1 MLIIKYL
8 LLFLEK
14 RQMKTYKLLWH
25 VFQMEDRA
33 YSFLESYVNR
43 IDTYANEKGISKD
56 ILEDIKYN
64 IIEKLYTSPTPIK
77 EAFVMNLAENIWEPE
92 AIFDWR
98 DMGEMWENSE
108 PSNLFQ
114 RWFGTNKPQ
123 IWWVCY
129 WIAKSANI
137 PVMWVRLFF
146 LIAIPFW
153 GLSVWVYPVLALF
166 VPFKDKGQTTWKNWN
181 LFFELVRIGLWLM
194 ILFTLGGLFLWGVMA
209 ITLFSSFPTI
219 SGQVVQWVIPRF
231 YPVAWVGM
239 VALSIL
245 LIASLGA
252 LFKQQ
257 WFRKWIILTALVTLL
272 LSWVIGGILGAN
284 QWLQILGTNHIEH
297 KTQLLSNE
305 KIDWKNLK
313 ITVDSDVKRY
323 LSPLGTYGGWFFGI
337 EGRFWRAE
345 HIQFIAS
352 ENDTISAWVETE
364 FLPINENP
372 ETIVSK
378 LSPVQSK
385 FDKENS
391 ELSIHFPTQM
401 FSSLVPF
408 VGAQRRVVISV
419 PKDMI
424 INYKNSTLGL
434 SDNISSRYSIDMK
447 DSGWY
452 ECLNKDVLFFET
464 NSNRRVCKDTIPR
477 VVEPQY
483 PSSEDQITTD
493 DQAQGIA
500 SGDSIQN
507 TETPQILPAWVAN
520 QATQAMQ
527 QAQPSAQDNRALTNT
542 APVYYNPNYYDYAD
556 AKEREAERV
565 YIGKTL
571 AAAQALA
578 KQRGETIRV
587 TEQDDIDM
595 PPATDFVPG
604 RIKAE
609 LRNGIIIDVDIEG
622 EKQLNQATA
631 QQARAAAPTVNTAA
645 QTPRQK
651 SNTTT
656 APQNSA
662 PVVQNPTPQ
671 VQNTQNLSPKAREYA
686 AERAYLGKTLAEA
699 QSLARQRGETI
710 RVTEQD
716 DIDMPPARDFV
727 LGRVKVEL
735 KRGIITEVDLEG
747 YDD

>member
-43 IDTYANEKGISKD
+43 IDTYAKEQEISKD

-98 DMGEMWENSE
+98 DMGEMGEKSE

-114 RWFGTNKPQ
+114 RWFGVNRPQ

-129 WIAKSANI
+129 WISKSLNI

-146 LIAIPFW
+146 LIAIPLW

-219 SGQVVQWVIPRF
+219 SGQVVQWVLPRF

-284 QWLQILGTNHIEH
+284 QWFQILGTNHIEH

-313 ITVDSDVKRY
+313 VTVDSDVKRY
-323 LSPLGTYGGWFFGI
+323 LSPLGTYEGWFFGI

-391 ELSIHFPTQM
+391 ELSIHFPAQI

-419 PKDMI
+419 PKDMT

-447 DSGWY
+447 DSAWY

-464 NSNRRVCKDTIPR
+464 NSNRRVCKDTISR
-477 VVEPQY
+477 VVETQY
-483 PSSEDQITTD
+483 PSSETQPVVFDQT
-493 DQAQGIA
+493 QGIA

-622 EKQLNQATA
+622 EKQLNQAAA

-656 APQNSA
+656 APQNPTPA
-662 PVVQNPTPQ
+662 VQNTVPQ

-699 QSLARQRGETI
+699 QALARQRGEAI

-716 DIDMPPARDFV
+716 DIDMPPATDFV
-727 LGRVKVEL
+727 PGRIKVEL

>member
-43 IDTYANEKGISKD
+43 IDTYAKEQEISKD

-98 DMGEMWENSE
+98 DMGEMGEKSE

-114 RWFGTNKPQ
+114 RWFGVNRPQ

-129 WIAKSANI
+129 WISKSLNI

-146 LIAIPFW
+146 LVAILFW
-153 GLSVWVYPVLALF
+153 GISIWIYPVLALF

-194 ILFTLGGLFLWGVMA
+194 ILFTLGALFLWGVMA

-219 SGQVVQWVIPRF
+219 SGQVVQWVLPRF

-239 VALSIL
+239 AALSIL

-284 QWLQILGTNHIEH
+284 QWFQILGTNHIEH

-391 ELSIHFPTQM
+391 ELSIHFPPQI

-483 PSSEDQITTD
+483 PSSETQPVVV

-500 SGDSIQN
+500 SEDSIQN

-556 AKEREAERV
+556 AKERDAERV

-578 KQRGETIRV
+578 KQRGETIRI

-622 EKQLNQATA
+622 EKQLNQAAA
-631 QQARAAAPTVNTAA
+631 QQARAAAPTVNTVA

-656 APQNSA
+656 APQNPA
-662 PVVQNPTPQ
+662 PVVQNPAPQ

>member
-1 MLIIKYL
+1 
-8 LLFLEK
+8 
-14 RQMKTYKLLWH
+14 MKTYKLLWH

-43 IDTYANEKGISKD
+43 IDTYAKEQEISKD

-98 DMGEMWENSE
+98 DMGEMGEKSE

-114 RWFGTNKPQ
+114 RWFGVNRPQ

-129 WIAKSANI
+129 WISKSLNI

-146 LIAIPFW
+146 LVAILFW
-153 GLSVWVYPVLALF
+153 GISIWIYPVLALF

-219 SGQVVQWVIPRF
+219 SGQVVQWVLPRF
-231 YPVAWVGM
+231 YPIAWVGM

-284 QWLQILGTNHIEH
+284 QWFQILGTNHIEH

-352 ENDTISAWVETE
+352 ENDTISAWVETD

-372 ETIVSK
+372 ETIVAK

-408 VGAQRRVVISV
+408 VGAQRRVVISA
-419 PKDMI
+419 PKDMT

-452 ECLNKDVLFFET
+452 ECLNKDVLYFET
-464 NSNRRVCKDTIPR
+464 NTNRRVCKNVVSR
-477 VVEPQY
+477 VVGTPY
-483 PSSEDQITTD
+483 PSPEMQPVVV
-493 DQAQGIA
+493 DQAQEIA

-507 TETPQILPAWVAN
+507 TETPQILPIWVAN

-565 YIGKTL
+565 YVGKTL
-571 AAAQALA
+571 ATAQALA

-622 EKQLNQATA
+622 EKQLNQAAA

-645 QTPRQK
+645 QAPRQK

-656 APQNSA
+656 ASQNTTPA
-662 PVVQNPTPQ
+662 VQNTAPQ
-671 VQNTQNLSPKAREYA
+671 IQNTQNLSPKAREYA
-686 AERAYLGKTLAEA
+686 VERAYLGKTLAEA

-716 DIDMPPARDFV
+716 DIDMPPATDFV

-735 KRGIITEVDLEG
+735 KRGIITDVDIEG

>member
-1 MLIIKYL
+1 
-8 LLFLEK
+8 
-14 RQMKTYKLLWH
+14 
-25 VFQMEDRA
+25 MEDRA

-43 IDTYANEKGISKD
+43 IDTYAKEQEISKD

-98 DMGEMWENSE
+98 DASEIGENSE

-219 SGQVVQWVIPRF
+219 SGQVVQWVLPRF
-231 YPVAWVGM
+231 YLIAWVSM

-272 LSWVIGGILGAN
+272 LGWVIGGILGAN
-284 QWLQILGTNHIEH
+284 QWFQILGTNHIEH

-419 PKDMI
+419 PKDMT

-452 ECLNKDVLFFET
+452 ECLNKDVLYFET
-464 NSNRRVCKDTIPR
+464 NTNRRVCKNVVSR
-477 VVEPQY
+477 VVGTPY
-483 PSSEDQITTD
+483 PSPEMQPVVV
-493 DQAQGIA
+493 DQAQEIA

-507 TETPQILPAWVAN
+507 TETPQILPIWVAN

-542 APVYYNPNYYDYAD
+542 APAYYNPNYYDYAD

-571 AAAQALA
+571 AVAQALA

-587 TEQDDIDM
+587 TEQDGIDM
-595 PPATDFVPG
+595 PPATDFVLG

-609 LRNGIIIDVDIEG
+609 LRNGVIIDVDIEG
-622 EKQLNQATA
+622 EKQLNQAAA
-631 QQARAAAPTVNTAA
+631 QQARTTAPTVNTVA

-656 APQNSA
+656 APQNPA
-662 PVVQNPTPQ
+662 PVVQNPAPQ

-699 QSLARQRGETI
+699 QALARQRGETI

>member
-43 IDTYANEKGISKD
+43 IDTYAKEQEISKD

-98 DMGEMWENSE
+98 DMGEMGEKSE

-114 RWFGTNKPQ
+114 RWFGVNRPQ

-129 WIAKSANI
+129 WISKSLNI

-146 LIAIPFW
+146 LVAILFW
-153 GLSVWVYPVLALF
+153 GISIWIYPVLALF

-194 ILFTLGGLFLWGVMA
+194 ILFTLGALFLWGVMA

-219 SGQVVQWVIPRF
+219 SGQVVQWVLPRF

-239 VALSIL
+239 AALSIL

-284 QWLQILGTNHIEH
+284 QWFQILGTNHIEH

-323 LSPLGTYGGWFFGI
+323 LSPLGTYWGWFFGI

-391 ELSIHFPTQM
+391 ELSIHFPPQI

-483 PSSEDQITTD
+483 PSSETQPVVV

-500 SGDSIQN
+500 SEDSIQN

-556 AKEREAERV
+556 AKERDAERV

-578 KQRGETIRV
+578 KQRGETIRI

-622 EKQLNQATA
+622 EKQLNQAAA
-631 QQARAAAPTVNTAA
+631 QQARAAAPTVNTVA

-656 APQNSA
+656 APQNPA
-662 PVVQNPTPQ
+662 PVVQNPAPQ

>member
-1 MLIIKYL
+1 
-8 LLFLEK
+8 
-14 RQMKTYKLLWH
+14 
-25 VFQMEDRA
+25 MENRA
-33 YSFLESYVNR
+33 YSFLESYIKR
-43 IDTYANEKGISKD
+43 IDTYAEEQELSEE

-64 IIEKLYTSPTPIK
+64 IIEKLYTSSTPIR
-77 EAFVMNLAENIWEPE
+77 EDFVIELAESIWEPE
-92 AIFDWR
+92 AIFDGK
-98 DMGEMWENSE
+98 DSNENGEKSE

-114 RWFGTNKPQ
+114 RWFGVNRPQ

-129 WIAKSANI
+129 WISKLLKIS
-137 PVMWVRLFF
+137 VMRVRLIF
-146 LIAIPFW
+146 LVAILFW
-153 GLSVWVYPVLALF
+153 GISIWIYPVLALF

-219 SGQVVQWVIPRF
+219 SGQVVQWVLPRF

-239 VALSIL
+239 AALSIL

-284 QWLQILGTNHIEH
+284 QWFQILGTNHIEH

-352 ENDTISAWVETE
+352 ANDTISAWVETE

-391 ELSIHFPTQM
+391 ELSVHFPAQM

-419 PKDMI
+419 PKDMT

-447 DSGWY
+447 DSAWY
-452 ECLNKDVLFFET
+452 ECLNKDVLFFEANT
-464 NSNRRVCKDTIPR
+464 NRRVCKNAISR
-477 VVEPQY
+477 VVETQY
-483 PSSEDQITTD
+483 PSSEDQIMTE
-493 DQAQGIA
+493 DQAQNVQGLPSWISDQQSTA
-500 SGDSIQN
+500 QAIQ
-507 TETPQILPAWVAN
+507 TFDAN
-520 QATQAMQ
+520 Y
-527 QAQPSAQDNRALTNT
+527 DEGF
-542 APVYYNPNYYDYAD
+542 YDYD
-556 AKEREAERV
+556 EIKEREAERA
-565 YIGKTL
+565 YLGKTL
-571 AAAQALA
+571 AEAQVLA
-578 KQRGETIRV
+578 KQRGEAIRV
-587 TEQDDIDM
+587 TEQDGIDM

-609 LRNGIIIDVDIEG
+609 LRNGVIIDVDIEG
-622 EKQLNQATA
+622 EKQLNQAAA
-631 QQARAAAPTVNTAA
+631 QQARATASTVNTAA

-656 APQNSA
+656 APQNTA
-662 PVVQNPTPQ
+662 PQ
-671 VQNTQNLSPKAREYA
+671 VQNTQNFSPKAREYA

-699 QSLARQRGETI
+699 QALAKQRGETI
-710 RVTEQD
+710 HVTEQD
-716 DIDMPPARDFV
+716 DIDMPPATDFV

-735 KRGIITEVDLEG
+735 KRGIITDVDIEG

>member
-1 MLIIKYL
+1 
-8 LLFLEK
+8 
-14 RQMKTYKLLWH
+14 
-25 VFQMEDRA
+25 MEDRA

-43 IDTYANEKGISKD
+43 IDTYAKEQEISKD
-56 ILEDIKYN
+56 ILEDIKYS

-114 RWFGTNKPQ
+114 RWFGVNRPQ
-123 IWWVCY
+123 IWGVCY
-129 WIAKSANI
+129 WISKSLNI

-146 LIAIPFW
+146 LIAIPLW

-194 ILFTLGGLFLWGVMA
+194 ILFTLGGLFLWGIMA

-239 VALSIL
+239 AALSIL

-284 QWLQILGTNHIEH
+284 QWFQILGTNHIEH

-391 ELSIHFPTQM
+391 ELSIHFPPQI

-419 PKDMI
+419 PKDMT

-464 NSNRRVCKDTIPR
+464 NSNRRVCKDTISR
-477 VVEPQY
+477 VVETQY

-493 DQAQGIA
+493 DQAQN
-500 SGDSIQN
+500 IQG
-507 TETPQILPAWVAN
+507 LPSW
-520 QATQAMQ
+520 TSDQ
-527 QAQPSAQDNRALTNT
+527 QST
-542 APVYYNPNYYDYAD
+542 AFAPNYDEGFYDYD
-556 AKEREAERV
+556 DIKEREAERV

-578 KQRGETIRV
+578 EQRGETIRI

-609 LRNGIIIDVDIEG
+609 LRNGVIIDVDIEG
-622 EKQLNQATA
+622 EKQLNQAAA
-631 QQARAAAPTVNTAA
+631 QQARAAASTVNTAA

-656 APQNSA
+656 APQNPA
-662 PVVQNPTPQ
+662 PVVQNPAPQ

>member
-1 MLIIKYL
+1 
-8 LLFLEK
+8 
-14 RQMKTYKLLWH
+14 MKTYKLLWH

-43 IDTYANEKGISKD
+43 IDTYAKEQEISKD

-98 DMGEMWENSE
+98 DATQTEETVE
-108 PSNLFQ
+108 PSNLLQ
-114 RWFGTNKPQ
+114 KWFGTNKPQ

-219 SGQVVQWVIPRF
+219 SGQVVQWVLPRF

-284 QWLQILGTNHIEH
+284 QWFQILGTNHIEH

-419 PKDMI
+419 PKDMT

-452 ECLNKDVLFFET
+452 ECLNKDVLYFET
-464 NSNRRVCKDTIPR
+464 NTNRRVCKNVVSR
-477 VVEPQY
+477 VVGTPY
-483 PSSEDQITTD
+483 PSPEMQPVVV
-493 DQAQGIA
+493 DQAQEIA

-507 TETPQILPAWVAN
+507 TETPQILPIWVAN

-556 AKEREAERV
+556 AKEREAEKV

-571 AAAQALA
+571 ATAQALA

-622 EKQLNQATA
+622 EKQLNQAAA
-631 QQARAAAPTVNTAA
+631 QQARATAPTVNTAA

-656 APQNSA
+656 APQNPA
-662 PVVQNPTPQ
+662 PVVQNPAPQ

-686 AERAYLGKTLAEA
+686 AERTYLGKTLAEA
-699 QSLARQRGETI
+699 QALARQRGETI

-716 DIDMPPARDFV
+716 DIDMPPATDFV
-727 LGRVKVEL
+727 PGRVKVEL
-735 KRGIITEVDLEG
+735 KRGIITDVDIEG

>member
-1 MLIIKYL
+1 
-8 LLFLEK
+8 
-14 RQMKTYKLLWH
+14 
-25 VFQMEDRA
+25 MEDRA

-43 IDTYANEKGISKD
+43 IDIYAKEQEISKD

-98 DMGEMWENSE
+98 DMGEMGENSE

-114 RWFGTNKPQ
+114 RWFGVNRPQ
-123 IWWVCY
+123 IWGVCY
-129 WIAKSANI
+129 WISKSLNI

-146 LIAIPFW
+146 LIAIPLW

-166 VPFKDKGQTTWKNWN
+166 VPFKDKEQTTWKNWN

-219 SGQVVQWVIPRF
+219 SGQVVQWVLPRF

-239 VALSIL
+239 AALSIL

-284 QWLQILGTNHIEH
+284 QWFQILGTNHIEH

-391 ELSIHFPTQM
+391 ELSIHFPAQM

-419 PKDMI
+419 PKDMT

-434 SDNISSRYSIDMK
+434 SDNISSRHSIDMK
-447 DSGWY
+447 DSVWY

-464 NSNRRVCKDTIPR
+464 NTNRRVCKNAVSRI
-477 VVEPQY
+477 VETQY

-493 DQAQGIA
+493 DQAQNVQ
-500 SGDSIQN
+500 S
-507 TETPQILPAWVAN
+507 LPSWTSNQQSTA
-520 QATQAMQ
+520 QATQTFA
-527 QAQPSAQDNRALTNT
+527 
-542 APVYYNPNYYDYAD
+542 PNYGEEFYDYD
-556 AKEREAERV
+556 EGFYDYDDIKEREAERV
-565 YIGKTL
+565 YIGKTLAEAQALARQRGETIRVTEQDGIDMPPATDFVSGRIKAELRNGIIIDVDIEGEKQLNQAAAQQARAAAPTVNTAAQTPRQTSNITTAPQNPAPVVQNPAPQVQDAQNLSPKAREYAVERAYLGKTL

-595 PPATDFVPG
+595 PPATDFV
-604 RIKAE
+604 
-609 LRNGIIIDVDIEG
+609 
-622 EKQLNQATA
+622 
-631 QQARAAAPTVNTAA
+631 
-645 QTPRQK
+645 
-651 SNTTT
+651 
-656 APQNSA
+656 
-662 PVVQNPTPQ
+662 
-671 VQNTQNLSPKAREYA
+671 
-686 AERAYLGKTLAEA
+686 
-699 QSLARQRGETI
+699 
-710 RVTEQD
+710 
-716 DIDMPPARDFV
+716 

>member
-1 MLIIKYL
+1 
-8 LLFLEK
+8 
-14 RQMKTYKLLWH
+14 
-25 VFQMEDRA
+25 MEDRA

-43 IDTYANEKGISKD
+43 IDTYANEKEISKD

-98 DMGEMWENSE
+98 DMGEMGENSE

-114 RWFGTNKPQ
+114 RWFGVNRPQ
-123 IWWVCY
+123 IWGVCY
-129 WIAKSANI
+129 WISKSLNI

-146 LIAIPFW
+146 LIAIPLW

-219 SGQVVQWVIPRF
+219 SGQVVQWVLPRF

-239 VALSIL
+239 AALSIL

-257 WFRKWIILTALVTLL
+257 RFRKWIILTALVTLL

-284 QWLQILGTNHIEH
+284 QWFQILGTNHIEH

-391 ELSIHFPTQM
+391 ELSIHFPPQI

-493 DQAQGIA
+493 DQAQNVQG
-500 SGDSIQN
+500 
-507 TETPQILPAWVAN
+507 LPSWISDQRSTA
-520 QATQAMQ
+520 QATQTFA
-527 QAQPSAQDNRALTNT
+527 
-542 APVYYNPNYYDYAD
+542 PNYGEEFYDYD
-556 AKEREAERV
+556 EGFYDYDDIKEREAERV

-578 KQRGETIRV
+578 KQRGEAIRV
-587 TEQDDIDM
+587 TEQDGIGM

-609 LRNGIIIDVDIEG
+609 LRNGVIIDVDIEG
-622 EKQLNQATA
+622 EKQLNQAAA
-631 QQARAAAPTVNTAA
+631 QQARATAPTVNTAA
-645 QTPRQK
+645 QPPRQK

-656 APQNSA
+656 ASQNT
-662 PVVQNPTPQ
+662 TPA

-699 QSLARQRGETI
+699 QSLAKQRGETI

-716 DIDMPPARDFV
+716 DIDMPPATDFV

>member
-1 MLIIKYL
+1 M
-8 LLFLEK
+8 
-14 RQMKTYKLLWH
+14 
-25 VFQMEDRA
+25 DNRA
-33 YSFLESYVNR
+33 YSFLESYIKR
-43 IDTYANEKGISKD
+43 IDTYAEEQELSEE

-64 IIEKLYTSPTPIK
+64 IIEKLYTSSTPIR
-77 EAFVMNLAENIWEPE
+77 EDFVIELAESIWEPE
-92 AIFDWR
+92 AIFDGK
-98 DMGEMWENSE
+98 DSNENGEKSE

-114 RWFGTNKPQ
+114 RWFGVNRPQ

-129 WIAKSANI
+129 WISKLLKIS
-137 PVMWVRLFF
+137 VMRVRLFF
-146 LIAIPFW
+146 LVAILFW
-153 GLSVWVYPVLALF
+153 GISIWIYPVLALF

-219 SGQVVQWVIPRF
+219 SGQVVQWVLPRF

-284 QWLQILGTNHIEH
+284 QWFQILETNHIEH

-391 ELSIHFPTQM
+391 ELSIHFPAQM

-447 DSGWY
+447 DSAWY

-464 NSNRRVCKDTIPR
+464 NTNRRVCKNAVSR
-477 VVEPQY
+477 VVETQY

-493 DQAQGIA
+493 DQAQN
-500 SGDSIQN
+500 IQG
-507 TETPQILPAWVAN
+507 LPSWTSN
-520 QATQAMQ
+520 QQSTAQAIQ
-527 QAQPSAQDNRALTNT
+527 TFA
-542 APVYYNPNYYDYAD
+542 PNYDEGFYDYD
-556 AKEREAERV
+556 DIKEREAERA
-565 YIGKTL
+565 YLGKTL
-571 AAAQALA
+571 AEAQALA
-578 KQRGETIRV
+578 KQRGEAIRV

-622 EKQLNQATA
+622 EKQLNQAAA

-656 APQNSA
+656 APQNPA
-662 PVVQNPTPQ
+662 PVVQNPAPQ

-699 QSLARQRGETI
+699 QALARQRGETI

-716 DIDMPPARDFV
+716 DIDMPPATDFV
-727 LGRVKVEL
+727 PGRLKIEL
-735 KRGIITEVDLEG
+735 KRGIVTDVDIEG

>member
-1 MLIIKYL
+1 
-8 LLFLEK
+8 
-14 RQMKTYKLLWH
+14 
-25 VFQMEDRA
+25 MEDRA

-43 IDTYANEKGISKD
+43 IDTYAKEQEISKD

-98 DMGEMWENSE
+98 DMGEMRENSE

-114 RWFGTNKPQ
+114 RWFGVNRPQ
-123 IWWVCY
+123 IWGVCY
-129 WIAKSANI
+129 WISKSLNI

-146 LIAIPFW
+146 LIAIPLW

-181 LFFELVRIGLWLM
+181 LFFELIRIGLWLM

-219 SGQVVQWVIPRF
+219 SGQVVQWVLPRF

-284 QWLQILGTNHIEH
+284 QWFQILGTNHIEH

-364 FLPINENP
+364 FLPINKNP

-391 ELSIHFPTQM
+391 ELSIHFPAQM

-419 PKDMI
+419 PKDMT

-434 SDNISSRYSIDMK
+434 SDNISSRHSIDMK
-447 DSGWY
+447 DSVWY

-464 NSNRRVCKDTIPR
+464 NTNRRVCKNAVSRI
-477 VVEPQY
+477 VETQY

-493 DQAQGIA
+493 DQAQNVQ
-500 SGDSIQN
+500 S
-507 TETPQILPAWVAN
+507 LPSWTSNQQSTA
-520 QATQAMQ
+520 QATQTFA
-527 QAQPSAQDNRALTNT
+527 
-542 APVYYNPNYYDYAD
+542 PNYGEEFYDYD
-556 AKEREAERV
+556 EGFYDYDDIKEREAERA
-565 YIGKTL
+565 YLGKTL
-571 AAAQALA
+571 AEAQALA
-578 KQRGETIRV
+578 KQREEAIRV
-587 TEQDDIDM
+587 TEQDGIEM

-609 LRNGIIIDVDIEG
+609 LRNGVIIDVDIEG
-622 EKQLNQATA
+622 EKQLNQAAA
-631 QQARAAAPTVNTAA
+631 QQARATASTVNTAA

-656 APQNSA
+656 APQNTA
-662 PVVQNPTPQ
+662 PQ
-671 VQNTQNLSPKAREYA
+671 VQNTQNHSPKAREYA
-686 AERAYLGKTLAEA
+686 TESAYLGKTLAEA
-699 QSLARQRGETI
+699 QALAKQRGETI
-710 RVTEQD
+710 HVTEQD

>member
-1 MLIIKYL
+1 
-8 LLFLEK
+8 
-14 RQMKTYKLLWH
+14 MKTYKLLWH

-43 IDTYANEKGISKD
+43 IDTYAKEQEISKD

-146 LIAIPFW
+146 LIAIPSW

-219 SGQVVQWVIPRF
+219 SGQVVQWVLPRF

-239 VALSIL
+239 AALSIL

-284 QWLQILGTNHIEH
+284 QWFQILGANHIEH

-391 ELSIHFPTQM
+391 ELSIHFPAQM

-419 PKDMI
+419 PKDMT

-434 SDNISSRYSIDMK
+434 SDNISSRDSIDMK

-493 DQAQGIA
+493 DQAQN
-500 SGDSIQN
+500 IQS
-507 TETPQILPAWVAN
+507 LPSWTSD
-520 QATQAMQ
+520 QQSTTQAIQ
-527 QAQPSAQDNRALTNT
+527 TFD
-542 APVYYNPNYYDYAD
+542 PNYDEGFYDYD
-556 AKEREAERV
+556 DIKEREAERA
-565 YIGKTL
+565 YLGKTL
-571 AAAQALA
+571 AEAQALA

-622 EKQLNQATA
+622 EKQLNQAAA
-631 QQARAAAPTVNTAA
+631 QQARTAAPTVNTAA

-656 APQNSA
+656 APQNPA
-662 PVVQNPTPQ
+662 PVVQNPAPQ

-686 AERAYLGKTLAEA
+686 AERTYLGKTLAEA
-699 QSLARQRGETI
+699 QALARQRGETI

-716 DIDMPPARDFV
+716 DIDMPPATDFV
-727 LGRVKVEL
+727 LGRVEVEL
-735 KRGIITEVDLEG
+735 KRGIITDVDIEG

>member
-1 MLIIKYL
+1 
-8 LLFLEK
+8 
-14 RQMKTYKLLWH
+14 MKTYKLLWH

-43 IDTYANEKGISKD
+43 IDTYAKEKEISKD

-219 SGQVVQWVIPRF
+219 SGQVVQWVLPRF

-284 QWLQILGTNHIEH
+284 QWFQILGTNHIEH

-313 ITVDSDVKRY
+313 VTVDSDVKRY
-323 LSPLGTYGGWFFGI
+323 LSPLGTYEGWFFGI

-391 ELSIHFPTQM
+391 ELSIHFPAQI

-419 PKDMI
+419 PKDMT

-447 DSGWY
+447 DSAWY

-464 NSNRRVCKDTIPR
+464 NSNRRVCKDTISR
-477 VVEPQY
+477 VVETQY
-483 PSSEDQITTD
+483 PSSETQPVVFDQT
-493 DQAQGIA
+493 QGIA

-622 EKQLNQATA
+622 EKQLNQAAA
-631 QQARAAAPTVNTAA
+631 QQARAAAPAVNTTA

-656 APQNSA
+656 APQNTA
-662 PVVQNPTPQ
+662 PAVQNTAPQ
-671 VQNTQNLSPKAREYA
+671 VQNTQNLSPKAREYT

-699 QSLARQRGETI
+699 QALARQRGETI

-716 DIDMPPARDFV
+716 DIDMPPATDFV
-727 LGRVKVEL
+727 PGRIKVEL
-735 KRGIITEVDLEG
+735 KRGIITDVDLEG
-747 YDD
+747 HDD

>member
-1 MLIIKYL
+1 
-8 LLFLEK
+8 
-14 RQMKTYKLLWH
+14 
-25 VFQMEDRA
+25 MEDRA

-43 IDTYANEKGISKD
+43 IDTYANEKEISKD

-114 RWFGTNKPQ
+114 RWFGVNRPQ
-123 IWWVCY
+123 IWGVCY
-129 WIAKSANI
+129 WISKSLNI
-137 PVMWVRLFF
+137 PVMWVRLCF

-181 LFFELVRIGLWLM
+181 MFFELVRIGLWLM

-284 QWLQILGTNHIEH
+284 QWFQILGTNHIEH

-391 ELSIHFPTQM
+391 ELSIHFPAQM

-419 PKDMI
+419 PKDMT

-434 SDNISSRYSIDMK
+434 SDNISSRHSIDMK
-447 DSGWY
+447 DSVWY

-464 NSNRRVCKDTIPR
+464 NTNRRVCKNAVSRI
-477 VVEPQY
+477 VETQY
-483 PSSEDQITTD
+483 PSSEDQTTTN
-493 DQAQGIA
+493 DQAQNVQG
-500 SGDSIQN
+500 
-507 TETPQILPAWVAN
+507 LPSWTSNQPSTA
-520 QATQAMQ
+520 QATQTFA
-527 QAQPSAQDNRALTNT
+527 
-542 APVYYNPNYYDYAD
+542 PNYGEEFYDYD
-556 AKEREAERV
+556 EGFYDYDDIKEREAERV

-609 LRNGIIIDVDIEG
+609 LRNGVIIDVDIEG
-622 EKQLNQATA
+622 EKQLNQVAT
-631 QQARAAAPTVNTAA
+631 QQVRTTAPTVNTAA

-656 APQNSA
+656 APQNPA
-662 PVVQNPTPQ
+662 PVVQNPAPQ

-686 AERAYLGKTLAEA
+686 AERTYLGKTLAEA
-699 QSLARQRGETI
+699 QSLVRQRGETI

-727 LGRVKVEL
+727 PGRIKVEL
-735 KRGIITEVDLEG
+735 KRGIVTDVDLEG
-747 YDD
+747 YDN

>member
-1 MLIIKYL
+1 
-8 LLFLEK
+8 
-14 RQMKTYKLLWH
+14 
-25 VFQMEDRA
+25 MEDRA

-43 IDTYANEKGISKD
+43 IDTYAKEQEISKD

-64 IIEKLYTSPTPIK
+64 IIEKLYASPTPIK

-92 AIFDWR
+92 AIFDGK
-98 DMGEMWENSE
+98 DSNENGEKSE

-114 RWFGTNKPQ
+114 RWFGVNRPQ

-129 WIAKSANI
+129 WTSKLLKIS
-137 PVMWVRLFF
+137 VMRVRLFF
-146 LIAIPFW
+146 LVAILFW
-153 GLSVWVYPVLALF
+153 GISIWVYPVLALF

-219 SGQVVQWVIPRF
+219 SGQVVQWVLPRF
-231 YPVAWVGM
+231 YPIAWVGM

-284 QWLQILGTNHIEH
+284 QWFQILGTNHIEH

-352 ENDTISAWVETE
+352 ENNTISAWVETE

-419 PKDMI
+419 PKDMT

-452 ECLNKDVLFFET
+452 ECLNKDVLYFET
-464 NSNRRVCKDTIPR
+464 NTNRRVCKNVGSR
-477 VVEPQY
+477 VVGTPY
-483 PSSEDQITTD
+483 PSPEMQPVVV
-493 DQAQGIA
+493 DQAQEIA

-507 TETPQILPAWVAN
+507 TETPQILPIWVAN

-556 AKEREAERV
+556 AKEREAEKV

-571 AAAQALA
+571 ATAQALA

-595 PPATDFVPG
+595 PPTTDFVPG

-622 EKQLNQATA
+622 EKQLNQAAA
-631 QQARAAAPTVNTAA
+631 QQARATAPTVNTTA

-656 APQNSA
+656 ASQNTTPA
-662 PVVQNPTPQ
+662 VQNTTPAVQHTSPQ
-671 VQNTQNLSPKAREYA
+671 VQNTQNLSPKSREYA

-699 QSLARQRGETI
+699 QALARQRGETI

-716 DIDMPPARDFV
+716 DIDMPPATDFV

-735 KRGIITEVDLEG
+735 KRGIITDVDLEG

>member
-43 IDTYANEKGISKD
+43 IDTYAKEQEISKD

-98 DMGEMWENSE
+98 DMGEMGEKSE

-114 RWFGTNKPQ
+114 RWFGVNRPQ

-129 WIAKSANI
+129 WISKSLNI

-146 LIAIPFW
+146 LVAILFW
-153 GLSVWVYPVLALF
+153 GISIWIYPVLALF

-194 ILFTLGGLFLWGVMA
+194 ILFTLGALFLWGVMA

-219 SGQVVQWVIPRF
+219 SGQVVQWVLPRF

-239 VALSIL
+239 AALSIL

-284 QWLQILGTNHIEH
+284 QWFQILGTNHIEH

-323 LSPLGTYGGWFFGI
+323 LSPLGTYWGWFFGI

-419 PKDMI
+419 PKDMT

-483 PSSEDQITTD
+483 PSSETQPVVV

-527 QAQPSAQDNRALTNT
+527 QAQPSAQDNRALINT

-587 TEQDDIDM
+587 TEQDGIDM

-622 EKQLNQATA
+622 EKQLNQAPA

-656 APQNSA
+656 APQNPA
-662 PVVQNPTPQ
+662 PVVQNPAPQ

>member
-1 MLIIKYL
+1 
-8 LLFLEK
+8 
-14 RQMKTYKLLWH
+14 
-25 VFQMEDRA
+25 MEDRA

-43 IDTYANEKGISKD
+43 IDTYAKEQEISKD

-98 DMGEMWENSE
+98 DMGEMGEKSE

-114 RWFGTNKPQ
+114 RWFGVNRPQ

-129 WIAKSANI
+129 WISKSLNI

-146 LIAIPFW
+146 LVAILFW
-153 GLSVWVYPVLALF
+153 GISIWIYPVLALF

-219 SGQVVQWVIPRF
+219 SGQVVQWVLPRF
-231 YPVAWVGM
+231 YPIAWVGM

-284 QWLQILGTNHIEH
+284 QWFQILGTNHIEH

-352 ENDTISAWVETE
+352 ENDTISAWVETD

-372 ETIVSK
+372 ETIVAK

-408 VGAQRRVVISV
+408 VGAQRRVVISA
-419 PKDMI
+419 PKDMT

-452 ECLNKDVLFFET
+452 ECLNKDVLYFET
-464 NSNRRVCKDTIPR
+464 NTNRRVCKNVVSR
-477 VVEPQY
+477 VVGTPY
-483 PSSEDQITTD
+483 PSPEMQPVVV
-493 DQAQGIA
+493 DQAQEIA

-507 TETPQILPAWVAN
+507 TETPQILPIWVAN

-565 YIGKTL
+565 YVGKTL
-571 AAAQALA
+571 ATAQALA

-622 EKQLNQATA
+622 EKQLNQAAA

-645 QTPRQK
+645 QAPRQK

-656 APQNSA
+656 ASQNTTPA
-662 PVVQNPTPQ
+662 VQNTAPQ
-671 VQNTQNLSPKAREYA
+671 IQNTQNLSPKAREYA
-686 AERAYLGKTLAEA
+686 VERAYLGKTLAEA

-716 DIDMPPARDFV
+716 DIDMPPATDFV

-735 KRGIITEVDLEG
+735 KRGIITDVDIEG

>member
-43 IDTYANEKGISKD
+43 IDTYAKEQEISKD

-98 DMGEMWENSE
+98 DATQTVETAE
-108 PSNLFQ
+108 PSNLLQ
-114 RWFGTNKPQ
+114 KWFGTNKPQ

-129 WIAKSANI
+129 WISKSLNI

-219 SGQVVQWVIPRF
+219 SGQVVQWVLPRF

-284 QWLQILGTNHIEH
+284 QWFQILGTNHIEH

-419 PKDMI
+419 PKDMT

-447 DSGWY
+447 DSAWY

-483 PSSEDQITTD
+483 PSSETQPVVV

-507 TETPQILPAWVAN
+507 TETPQILPAWLTN

-542 APVYYNPNYYDYAD
+542 APVYYNSNYYDYAD
-556 AKEREAERV
+556 AKEREAER
-565 YIGKTL
+565 
-571 AAAQALA
+571 
-578 KQRGETIRV
+578 
-587 TEQDDIDM
+587 
-595 PPATDFVPG
+595 
-604 RIKAE
+604 
-609 LRNGIIIDVDIEG
+609 
-622 EKQLNQATA
+622 
-631 QQARAAAPTVNTAA
+631 
-645 QTPRQK
+645 
-651 SNTTT
+651 
-656 APQNSA
+656 
-662 PVVQNPTPQ
+662 
-671 VQNTQNLSPKAREYA
+671 
-686 AERAYLGKTLAEA
+686 AYLGKTLAEA
-699 QSLARQRGETI
+699 QALAKQRGEAI

-716 DIDMPPARDFV
+716 GIEMPPATDFV
-727 LGRVKVEL
+727 LGRIKAEL
-735 KRGIITEVDLEG
+735 RNGVIIDVDIEWEK
-747 YDD
+747 

>member
-1 MLIIKYL
+1 M
-8 LLFLEK
+8 
-14 RQMKTYKLLWH
+14 
-25 VFQMEDRA
+25 DNRA
-33 YSFLESYVNR
+33 YSFLESYIKR
-43 IDTYANEKGISKD
+43 IDTYAEEQELSEE

-64 IIEKLYTSPTPIK
+64 IIEKLYTSSTPIR
-77 EAFVMNLAENIWEPE
+77 EDFVIELAESIWEPE
-92 AIFDWR
+92 AIFDGK
-98 DMGEMWENSE
+98 DSNENGEKSE

-114 RWFGTNKPQ
+114 RWFGVNRPQ

-129 WIAKSANI
+129 WISKLLKIS
-137 PVMWVRLFF
+137 VMRVRLFF
-146 LIAIPFW
+146 LVAILFW
-153 GLSVWVYPVLALF
+153 GISIWIYPVLALF

-219 SGQVVQWVIPRF
+219 SGQVVQWVLPRL

-284 QWLQILGTNHIEH
+284 QWFQILETNHIEH

-391 ELSIHFPTQM
+391 ELSIHFPAQM

-447 DSGWY
+447 DSAWY

-464 NSNRRVCKDTIPR
+464 NTNRRVCKNAVSR
-477 VVEPQY
+477 VVETQY

-493 DQAQGIA
+493 DQAQN
-500 SGDSIQN
+500 IQG
-507 TETPQILPAWVAN
+507 LPSWTSN
-520 QATQAMQ
+520 QQSTAQAIQ
-527 QAQPSAQDNRALTNT
+527 TFA
-542 APVYYNPNYYDYAD
+542 PNYDEGFYDYD
-556 AKEREAERV
+556 DIKEREAERA
-565 YIGKTL
+565 YLGKTL
-571 AAAQALA
+571 AEAQALA
-578 KQRGETIRV
+578 KQRGEAIRV

-622 EKQLNQATA
+622 EKQLNQAAA

-656 APQNSA
+656 APQNPA
-662 PVVQNPTPQ
+662 PVVQNPAPQ

-699 QSLARQRGETI
+699 QALARQRGETI

-716 DIDMPPARDFV
+716 DIDMPPATDFV
-727 LGRVKVEL
+727 PGRLKIEL
-735 KRGIITEVDLEG
+735 KRGIVTDVDIEG